1 MSVTF
6 GEHTATDRKGGS
18 ALLVFLLSFC
28 PGCSLLLGDHSQ
40 GADAKQATSLS
51 TVTLILP
58 CEHLSRGQA
67 SPSSLGADGHKS
79 KEK

>member
-6 GEHTATDRKGGS
+6 GEHTATDRKGGR

-58 CEHLSRGQA
+58 CEHLSRGQT

-79 KEK
+79 NEK